1 MRMRTITMAACIV
14 AMLAGSIQ
22 GLAQQERS
30 RETPPMAVTTVASPQ
45 GAMTTQVGGDGYVF
59 VASEMS
65 FDRKLV
71 KGAPYSAV
79 AVTESIQTLADGNR
93 LVHKSSASIY
103 RDSEGR
109 TRRDQVLAKIG
120 PYASAGDPPQTIFI
134 NDPVAQV
141 NYILEPASRIARK
154 MNLPNVVMRT
164 SPDVRP
170 DVRVEEKIRARDSQE
185 TVTVTRADRERFEV
199 AVQAATAASGGVR
212 GSVTGGM
219 SGMSITLNQ
228 GGKSWNS
235 VKESLGKQMIE
246 GVEAEGTR
254 STTTIPAGD
263 LGNERDIIIVSETW
277 VSAELQ
283 AVVKSRHSDPRS
295 GETVYTL
302 TNINRSEPAH
312 SLFEVPADYTIKE
325 QPNADMK
332 MRFEK
337 QVQIKKDEK

>member
-30 RETPPMAVTTVASPQ
+30 RETPPMVVTTVGGPQ
-45 GAMTTQVGGDGYVF
+45 VAMTTQVGGDGYVF

-93 LVHKSSASIY
+93 MVHKSSASIY

-141 NYILEPASRIARK
+141 NYILEPGSRTARK
-154 MNLPNVVMRT
+154 INLPNVVMRT
-164 SPDVRP
+164 SPDVR
-170 DVRVEEKIRARDSQE
+170 VEEKIRARDPQE
-185 TVTVTRADRERFEV
+185 RATVTRADRETFEV

-212 GSVTGGM
+212 GNVTGGM
-219 SGMSITLNQ
+219 SGMTITVNQ
-228 GGKSWNS
+228 GGKKWNS

-263 LGNERDIIIVSETW
+263 LGNERDILIVSETW

-295 GETVYTL
+295 GETVYAL
-302 TNINRSEPAH
+302 TNINRSDPAH

-337 QVQIKKDEK
+337 QVQMKKDEK